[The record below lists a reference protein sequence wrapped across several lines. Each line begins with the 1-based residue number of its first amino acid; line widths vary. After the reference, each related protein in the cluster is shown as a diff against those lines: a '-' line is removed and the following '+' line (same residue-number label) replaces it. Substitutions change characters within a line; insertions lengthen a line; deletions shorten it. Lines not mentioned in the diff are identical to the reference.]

1 MKYTFTRI
9 LNVKVVEWS
18 YSSEIC
24 TKWEK
29 RVKYK
34 NVWKCLVI
42 PNTNV
47 NATEFNGIRY
57 NGLSK
62 WSVFQN
68 I

>member
-24 TKWEK
+24 TKWGK

-34 NVWKCLVI
+34 NLWKCLVI

-47 NATEFNGIRY
+47 NVTEFNGIRD

-62 WSVFQN
+62 CSVFQS

>member
-34 NVWKCLVI
+34 NVWKCFVI

-47 NATEFNGIRY
+47 NATEFNGIRD